1 MEKDCNMN
9 ESAMARGTIHS
20 AAKASGFSLSLDPTS
35 HKTRIMINGLGSGE
49 TRGLITDVLDDYI
62 VYELCEIKNEKNSG
76 KEKRKTEVKYMQIS
90 NIFDLSEGEKETE
103 KNPDLAAFNK

>member
-1 MEKDCNMN
+1 MNFKDLLKKY
-9 ESAMARGTIHS
+9 R
-20 AAKASGFSLSLDPTS
+20 DD
-35 HKTRIMINGLGSGE
+35 KTRVMINGLGSGE
-49 TRGLITDVLDDYI
+49 TRGLITDVQDDYI